1 MSPSPPRLMKGM
13 GNHDDKQNIFHDLQ
27 FDLIIAALSY
37 SIFATMSPPRSM
49 KGIGYH
55 DDKQNI
61 FHDLQFVL
69 HIHSLPRIDCKEIW
83 LAVTNGKI
91 DNDWRNAKR
100 TMMKLIVTTAMTKL
114 PTLQPSQECT
124 P

>member
-1 MSPSPPRLMKGM
+1 MKGM

-37 SIFATMSPPRSM
+37 SIFATMSPPRSI

-55 DDKQNI
+55 DDEQNI

-69 HIHSLPRIDCKEIW
+69 HIHSLPRIDCKEI
-83 LAVTNGKI
+83 
-91 DNDWRNAKR
+91 
-100 TMMKLIVTTAMTKL
+100 
-114 PTLQPSQECT
+114 
-124 P
+124 